1 MLEDTYIKLLD
12 RLYTKLPERV
22 KKMGDQTLPT
32 LNILNI
38 GATTTI
44 RNFSEFCDRIRREPK
59 LVAKYLLKELAVA
72 GSVNENGQLIIQG
85 KFSSSVINMLIERF
99 IKNYVRCSTCGSI
112 DTILK
117 KEKNVWVIKC
127 LACGAETST
136 KPL

>member
-1 MLEDTYIKLLD
+1 MSQETYLKLLD
-12 RLYTKLPERV
+12 RLYTRLPERV
-22 KKMGDQTLPT
+22 KKMGDQTLPA

-38 GATTTI
+38 GANTII
-44 RNFSEFCDRIRREPK
+44 RNFNEFCDRIRREPK

-72 GSVNENGQLIIQG
+72 GSITDNGQLVMQG
-85 KFSSSVINMLIERF
+85 KFSSSVINILIERF
-99 IKNYVRCSTCGSI
+99 IKNYVRCATCGSI

-117 KEKNVWVIKC
+117 KEKNIWIIKC